1 MAVGFIFDVD
11 GTILDSMSI
20 WMDAGNLYLN
30 SLGIETDENIGEVLF
45 DMTMVEGANYLK
57 NKYHIDL
64 TIEQICEGINDTV
77 YDFYKNKAQLKSG
90 IKEFIILAHKQNIP
104 MTIAT
109 STDRPMI
116 EAALKRLDLYKYFDD
131 IFTTTEVG
139 KGKNHPD
146 IFIRAMEK
154 MHTSSENTW
163 MFEDASYSLETA
175 KKIGIKTVGIYDQSS
190 ANCQEQLKK
199 VSDIYINNW
208 SESSILL
215 NTIMNYK

>member
-1 MAVGFIFDVD
+1 MIARDIVKLFNKEDNINNS
-11 GTILDSMSI
+11 TIKYLDNVI
-20 WMDAGNLYLN
+20 
-30 SLGIETDENIGEVLF
+30 I
-45 DMTMVEGANYLK
+45 K
-57 NKYHIDL
+57 NKNIVAQSSLTDKLERIKNTKNAFDIGLNID
-64 TIEQICEGINDTV
+64 
-77 YDFYKNKAQLKSG
+77 K
-90 IKEFIILAHKQNIP
+90 IKDKK
-104 MTIAT
+104 IA
-109 STDRPMI
+109 I
-116 EAALKRLDLYKYFDD
+116 FDD

-208 SESSILL
+208 SESSMLL